1 MRRGETKRHQFSQF
15 LAKPTLKSNP
25 IGTIPNIQHLNAVKH
40 STEKEPTPLA
50 PTIEL
55 TFDDVPADPLALRR
69 ILSILND
76 CCIRSE
82 FFVIGNKVH
91 SNEECLRL
99 IRDGGHGVQNHSWS
113 HTRFDRLSAEE
124 IRKELEDTQNA
135 ITQATSVPPDKFR
148 APYGI
153 GSFEG
158 DVKTSI
164 ANELERLQLEN
175 FQWDIDSEDW
185 RGPDESKSCFFEN
198 IRLQIL
204 QRIDQTHLV
213 ILLHATGYT
222 ANLLP
227 ELLQKLHL
235 WKLCVTP
242 ITNSLNQNILK
253 KRTSRESARA
263 ALIRHREKDY
273 SKILEMVHIKFD
285 RHKRNRETIKTFDI
299 PDVLL
304 NTLIAGE
311 DRRYLKHPG
320 FDLIA
325 IFRAIWRR
333 VLGSRQGASTIPQQL
348 ARVLTGRYDRCLS
361 RKLLEI
367 RIAIALTKK
376 YSKRDIATVYLHSA
390 YYGWNMNNLD
400 QAARRLQVN
409 LAQCTVQDAARLV
422 ARLKYP
428 QPRFPSSERNKRIA
442 QRERHLIKIVR
453 EAAHN
458 KTPPRE
464 L

>member
-1 MRRGETKRHQFSQF
+1 
-15 LAKPTLKSNP
+15 
-25 IGTIPNIQHLNAVKH
+25 LNAVKH
-40 STEKEPTPLA
+40 STETKQTSLA

-55 TFDDVPADPLALRR
+55 SFDDVPADPLALRR

-76 CCIRSE
+76 CCIRCE
-82 FFVIGNKVH
+82 FFVIGNKVR
-91 SNEECLRL
+91 SNEESLRL

-135 ITQATSVPPDKFR
+135 ITDAISVPPNKFR

-153 GSFEG
+153 GSFED

-164 ANELERLQLEN
+164 ADELERLKLEN
-175 FQWDIDSEDW
+175 FRWDIDSEDW
-185 RGPDESKSCFFEN
+185 RGPNESKSCFFEN

-204 QRIDQTHLV
+204 QRFDQNHLV
-213 ILLHATGYT
+213 ILLHTTRHT
-222 ANLLP
+222 ANVLP
-227 ELLQKLHL
+227 ELLQKLQL
-235 WKLCVTP
+235 WKLCIISTA
-242 ITNSLNQNILK
+242 NSLNQNTRK
-253 KRTSRESARA
+253 NRTSRESALA
-263 ALIRHREKDY
+263 ALTRHREKEY
-273 SKILEMVHIKFD
+273 SNILEMVYIKFD
-285 RHKRNRETIKTFDI
+285 RHKRNRETNKTFDV
-299 PDVLL
+299 PDVLF

-311 DRRYLKHPG
+311 DRRYLSHPG

-333 VLGSRQGASTIPQQL
+333 FLGSRQGASTIPQQL

-400 QAARRLQVN
+400 QAARRLEVN
-409 LAQCTVQDAARLV
+409 LANCHLQDAARLV

-428 QPRFPSSERNKRIA
+428 QPRCPTSERNKQIT
-442 QRERHLIKIVR
+442 QRERHLVKIVR
-453 EAAHN
+453 EAEN
-458 KTPPRE
+458 KKTSPRE
-464 L
+464 S